1 MKRVMSLILLVGG
14 AVFMVWFIR
23 QLNTGSD
30 GAWMALGVI
39 STLVIYLVFSLMDL
53 FRDRMRARWIQA
65 DLANRAMQTNFNDLV
80 QVSRAQGHFLSNE
93 QRIKRLSPPQ
103 NDVFTYEDALAGDVL
118 EYDVDINASN

>member
-1 MKRVMSLILLVGG
+1 MKKISNVILIIG
-14 AVFMVWFIR
+14 AVVFVVWFVR
-23 QLNTGSD
+23 QLNAGSD

-53 FRDRMRARWIQA
+53 FRDRMRAKWSHA
-65 DLANRAMQTNFNDLV
+65 DLSHRAMQTNFNDLV

-103 NDVFTYEDALAGDVL
+103 DDMLTYENALAGDVL
-118 EYDVDINASN
+118 EYADDVD